1 MHIGLLGEIKSGGS
15 RNTFGLVASA
25 TPSILH
31 IGNRLKNQIIPFLY
45 IFPLVAFFMSVMVYP
60 FADMMYQGGLP
71 KIDILEAGGAEDIA
85 LRSRGWGDLTL
96 QNYLSVFT
104 DPFLRNTLLLSLSLS
119 VSVSVLSIVLCI
131 GPAWLLVRK
140 DFRGKR
146 MFRAI
151 LTLPMAFSG
160 VIIGFLAVIMIGRI
174 GFIPQFSRWLVG
186 VPLGEALAYSLTGL
200 GLAYIWF
207 QIPRATL
214 TLESAIRKFDWDLES
229 AAHSL
234 GASTHQTFR
243 YVLLPLLTPAIISTV
258 AVTFAVSMGSF
269 GVALL
274 LLKRAS
280 VMPLEIYNQV
290 YANLAFEMAA
300 ALSVI
305 LGIVTV
311 GVNYA
316 LRRLSQKVY
325 AFSTTA

>member
-1 MHIGLLGEIKSGGS
+1 MKRQLAPL
-15 RNTFGLVASA
+15 AC
-25 TPSILH
+25 IL
-31 IGNRLKNQIIPFLY
+31 
-45 IFPLVAFFMSVMVYP
+45 PLVAFFMLVMVYP
-60 FADMMYQGGLP
+60 FADMMYQGAMP
-71 KIDILEAGGAEDIA
+71 KLDILDAGSAAELAA
-85 LRSRGWGDLTL
+85 LERGWRDLTPR
-96 QNYLSVFT
+96 NYLAVFT
-104 DPFLRNTLLLSLSLS
+104 DPFLRGTLWLSLGLS
-119 VSVSVLSIVLCI
+119 AAVSVLSIALCI

-140 DFRGKR
+140 DFPGKR
-146 MFRAI
+146 AFRAI

-174 GFIPQFSRWLVG
+174 GFIPQMSEMLIG

-214 TLESAIRKFDWDLES
+214 TLESAIRKFDWDLE
-229 AAHSL
+229 AAAKSL
-234 GASTHQTFR
+234 GANTLQTFR

-300 ALSVI
+300 ALSVVLAVI
-305 LGIVTV
+305 TV

-316 LRRLSQKVY
+316 LRRLSQRVY
-325 AFSTTA
+325 AYATSA

>member
-1 MHIGLLGEIKSGGS
+1 MRKQL
-15 RNTFGLVASA
+15 A
-25 TPSILH
+25 
-31 IGNRLKNQIIPFLY
+31 PFLY
-45 IFPLVAFFMSVMVYP
+45 ILPLVVFFMLVMVYP
-60 FADMMYQGGLP
+60 FADMMYQGALP
-71 KIDILEAGGAEDIA
+71 SLEIKDAGAASDVAARE
-85 LRSRGWGDLTL
+85 SGWSKLTL
-96 QNYLSVFT
+96 RNYTAVFT
-104 DPFLRNTLLLSLSLS
+104 DKFLRGTILLSLALS
-119 VSVSVLSIVLCI
+119 AVVSILSIVLCI

-140 DFRGKR
+140 DFPGKR
-146 MFRAI
+146 AFRAI

-174 GFIPQFSRWLVG
+174 GFVPQLSRALIG

-200 GLAYIWF
+200 GIAYIWF

-214 TLESAIRKFDWDLES
+214 TLESAIRKFDWDLEA
-229 AAHSL
+229 AAHRL
-234 GASTHQTFR
+234 GASTRQTFR

-300 ALSVI
+300 ALSVV
-305 LGIVTV
+305 LGLLTV
-311 GVNYA
+311 GLNYL
-316 LRRLSQKVY
+316 LRRLSQRVY

>member
-1 MHIGLLGEIKSGGS
+1 MKKQ
-15 RNTFGLVASA
+15 FV
-25 TPSILH
+25 
-31 IGNRLKNQIIPFLY
+31 PFLY
-45 IFPLVAFFMSVMVYP
+45 VCPLVVFFMAVMVYP
-60 FADMMYQGGLP
+60 FADMMYQGGMPNLE
-71 KIDILEAGGAEDIA
+71 ILNAGDASDVA
-85 LRSRGWGDLTL
+85 TRSIGWRDLSL
-96 QNYLSVFT
+96 KNYLAVFT
-104 DPFLRNTLLLSLSLS
+104 DPFLRSTMYLSLGLS
-119 VSVSVLSIVLCI
+119 IAVSVLSIILCI

-140 DFRGKR
+140 DFPGKR

-174 GFIPQFSRWLVG
+174 GFIPQLSRWLIG

-200 GLAYIWF
+200 GIAYIWF

-229 AAHSL
+229 AAYSL
-234 GASTHQTFR
+234 GASSQQTFR

-269 GVALL
+269 GVALM

-280 VMPLEIYNQV
+280 VMPVEIYNQV

-300 ALSVI
+300 ALSVV

-311 GVNYA
+311 TINFA
-316 LRRLSQKVY
+316 LRRWSQRVY

>member
-1 MHIGLLGEIKSGGS
+1 MKRQI
-15 RNTFGLVASA
+15 A
-25 TPSILH
+25 PILY
-31 IGNRLKNQIIPFLY
+31 L
-45 IFPLVAFFMSVMVYP
+45 FPLVAFFMAVMVYP

-71 KIDILEAGGAEDIA
+71 ALDILDAGAAADVA
-85 LRSRGWGDLTL
+85 ARSRSWTNLSL
-96 QNYLSVFT
+96 RNYLAVFT
-104 DPFLRNTLLLSLSLS
+104 DPYLRGTMVLSIGLSAA
-119 VSVSVLSIVLCI
+119 VSVLSILLCI

-140 DFRGKR
+140 DFPGKR

-174 GFIPQFSRWLVG
+174 GFIPQASQWLIG

-200 GLAYIWF
+200 GIAYIWF

-229 AAHSL
+229 AARSL
-234 GASTHQTFR
+234 GASRTQTFR

-300 ALSVI
+300 ALSVV

-316 LRRLSQKVY
+316 LRRWSQRVY

>member
-1 MHIGLLGEIKSGGS
+1 MRKHLGLAL
-15 RNTFGLVASA
+15 
-25 TPSILH
+25 SIL
-31 IGNRLKNQIIPFLY
+31 
-45 IFPLVAFFMSVMVYP
+45 PLVLFFMLVMVYP
-60 FADMMYQGGLP
+60 FADMMYQGALP
-71 KIDILEAGGAEDIA
+71 KQDILDAGGAAEVAARKAAWD
-85 LRSRGWGDLTL
+85 RVTL
-96 QNYLSVFT
+96 KNYTAIFT
-104 DPFLRNTLLLSLSLS
+104 DPFLRGTMYLSIGLS
-119 VSVSVLSIVLCI
+119 VVVSVLSIVLCI

-140 DFRGKR
+140 DFPGKR
-146 MFRAI
+146 IFRAI

-174 GFIPQFSRWLVG
+174 GFIPQVSRAVIG

-200 GLAYIWF
+200 GIAYIWF

-234 GASTHQTFR
+234 GASTRQTFR

-300 ALSVI
+300 ALSVV
-305 LGIVTV
+305 LAVVTV

-316 LRRLSQKVY
+316 LRRLSQRVY
-325 AFSTTA
+325 AFSTTG

>member
-1 MHIGLLGEIKSGGS
+1 MKTD
-15 RNTFGLVASA
+15 RA
-25 TPSILH
+25 
-31 IGNRLKNQIIPFLY
+31 PFLY
-45 IFPLVAFFMSVMVYP
+45 LLPLVLFFMLVMVYP
-60 FADMMYQGGLP
+60 FADMMYQGALP
-71 KIDILEAGGAEDIA
+71 TLEILDAGGAADVA
-85 LRSRGWGDLTL
+85 GRARGWGALTL
-96 QNYLSVFT
+96 RNYAAVFT
-104 DPFLRNTLLLSLSLS
+104 DPFLRGTILLSVALS
-119 VSVSVLSIVLCI
+119 VTVSILSIALCI

-140 DFRGKR
+140 DFAGKR
-146 MFRAI
+146 IFRAI

-174 GFIPQFSRWLVG
+174 GFVPQLSKWLIG

-234 GASTHQTFR
+234 GASTQQTFR
-243 YVLLPLLTPAIISTV
+243 YVLFPLLTPAIISTV

-311 GVNYA
+311 AANYL
-316 LRRLSQKVY
+316 LRRLSQRVY

>member
-1 MHIGLLGEIKSGGS
+1 
-15 RNTFGLVASA
+15 
-25 TPSILH
+25 
-31 IGNRLKNQIIPFLY
+31 LKKHLIPLLY
-45 IFPLVAFFMSVMVYP
+45 ILPLVAFFMAAMVYP

-71 KIDILEAGGAEDIA
+71 KLEILDAGGAADVA
-85 LRSRGWGDLTL
+85 ARSSVWRDLTL
-96 QNYLSVFT
+96 DNYLAVFL
-104 DPFLRNTLLLSLSLS
+104 DPFLRGTMLLSLGLSAVVSL
-119 VSVSVLSIVLCI
+119 LSIVLCI

-140 DFRGKR
+140 DFPGKR
-146 MFRAI
+146 MFRAV

-174 GFIPQFSRWLVG
+174 GFIPQLSRWLIG
-186 VPLGEALAYSLTGL
+186 IPLGEALAYSLTGL
-200 GLAYIWF
+200 GIAYIWF

-234 GASTHQTFR
+234 GASTRQTFR

-280 VMPLEIYNQV
+280 VLPLEIYNQV

-311 GVNYA
+311 GINYA
-316 LRRLSQKVY
+316 LRRLSQRVY
-325 AFSTTA
+325 AFSTTG

>member
-1 MHIGLLGEIKSGGS
+1 MIAMKRAL
-15 RNTFGLVASA
+15 APA
-25 TPSILH
+25 
-31 IGNRLKNQIIPFLY
+31 LY
-45 IFPLVAFFMSVMVYP
+45 ILPLITFFMVVLVYP
-60 FADMMYQGGLP
+60 FVDMMYQGALP
-71 KIDILEAGGAEDIA
+71 KLEILDAGSASDVAGI
-85 LRSRGWGDLTL
+85 SRGWRDVTIR
-96 QNYLSVFT
+96 NYVAVFT
-104 DPFLRNTLLLSLSLS
+104 DPFLRGTIYLSLGLS
-119 VSVSVLSIVLCI
+119 AIVSFLSIALCI

-140 DFRGKR
+140 DFPGKR
-146 MFRAI
+146 VFRSI

-174 GFIPQFSRWLVG
+174 GFVPQLSRWLFG

-200 GLAYIWF
+200 GLTYIWF

-214 TLESAIRKFDWDLES
+214 TLESAIRKFDWELES

-234 GASTHQTFR
+234 GASTAQTFR

-300 ALSVI
+300 ALSVVLAI
-305 LGIVTV
+305 ITV

-316 LRRLSQKVY
+316 LRRLSQRVY
-325 AFSTTA
+325 AYAGA

>member
-1 MHIGLLGEIKSGGS
+1 MRFRALAPLLYVLPI
-15 RNTFGLVASA
+15 
-25 TPSILH
+25 
-31 IGNRLKNQIIPFLY
+31 
-45 IFPLVAFFMSVMVYP
+45 VAFFMAVMVYP
-60 FADMMYQGGLP
+60 FVDMIYQGAMP
-71 KIDILEAGGAEDIA
+71 KIEILDAGGATDVA
-85 LRSRGWGDLTL
+85 ARSRGWRDLTL
-96 QNYLSVFT
+96 ANYALVIT
-104 DPFLRNTLLLSLSLS
+104 DPFLRGTIGLSL
-119 VSVSVLSIVLCI
+119 VLSAVVSAVSIALCI

-140 DFRGKR
+140 DFPGKR
-146 MFRAI
+146 LFRAI

-174 GFIPQFSRWLVG
+174 GFIPQLSKWLFG
-186 VPLGEALAYSLTGL
+186 IPFGEALAYSLTGL
-200 GLAYIWF
+200 GIAYIWF

-229 AAHSL
+229 AAYSL
-234 GASTHQTFR
+234 GASTGQVLRH
-243 YVLLPLLTPAIISTV
+243 VLLPLLTPAIVSTV

-300 ALSVI
+300 ALSVV
-305 LGIVTV
+305 LGIMTV
-311 GVNYA
+311 GINYG
-316 LRRLSQKVY
+316 LRRWSQGVY

>member
-1 MHIGLLGEIKSGGS
+1 ML
-15 RNTFGLVASA
+15 
-25 TPSILH
+25 
-31 IGNRLKNQIIPFLY
+31 
-45 IFPLVAFFMSVMVYP
+45 VMVYP
-60 FADMMYQGGLP
+60 FADMMYQGALP
-71 KIDILEAGGAEDIA
+71 KQEIMDAGAASDVAGRAK
-85 LRSRGWGDLTL
+85 GWKDLTL
-96 QNYLSVFT
+96 RNYTAVFT
-104 DPFLRNTLLLSLSLS
+104 DPFLRGTMYLSIGLS
-119 VSVSVLSIVLCI
+119 VAVSVLSIVLCI

-140 DFRGKR
+140 DFPGKR
-146 MFRAI
+146 IFRAV

-174 GFIPQFSRWLVG
+174 GFIPQLSTWMIG

-200 GLAYIWF
+200 GIAYIWF

-234 GASTHQTFR
+234 GASTQQTFR

-311 GVNYA
+311 GVNYV

-325 AFSTTA
+325 AYSTVG

>member
-1 MHIGLLGEIKSGGS
+1 MKKHLLPL
-15 RNTFGLVASA
+15 FYVL
-25 TPSILH
+25 
-31 IGNRLKNQIIPFLY
+31 
-45 IFPLVAFFMSVMVYP
+45 PLVLFFMLVLVYP
-60 FADMMYQGGLP
+60 FADMMYQGAMP
-71 KIDILEAGGAEDIA
+71 KLEILDAGAAADVA
-85 LRSRGWGDLTL
+85 ARSRGWSELTL
-96 QNYLSVFT
+96 RNYTAVFT
-104 DPFLRNTLLLSLSLS
+104 EPFLRGTLLLSLGLS
-119 VSVSVLSIVLCI
+119 VAVSVLSIALCI

-140 DFRGKR
+140 DFPGKR
-146 MFRAI
+146 AFRAI

-174 GFIPQFSRWLVG
+174 GFIPQLSRGLIG
-186 VPLGEALAYSLTGL
+186 IPLGEALAYSLTGL

-234 GASTHQTFR
+234 GASTLQTFR
-243 YVLLPLLTPAIISTV
+243 LVLLPLLTPAIISTV

-300 ALSVI
+300 ALSVV
-305 LGIVTV
+305 LAIVTV

-316 LRRLSQKVY
+316 LRRFSHRVY
-325 AFSTTA
+325 AFSVTA